1 MSLTP
6 SHTRSGR
13 SRSSALDADD
23 PPRGDLRGDPI
34 PSQLSDREQAIVIGL
49 CDGLS
54 RDDVA
59 RRIGRSRSTL
69 DKSISLIYAST
80 GFQTAYQLVAW
91 GFRSGLYA
99 HGASAGDAGR
109 ELAR

>member
-1 MSLTP
+1 MP
-6 SHTRSGR
+6 SRTSCSELLNAPAR
-13 SRSSALDADD
+13 
-23 PPRGDLRGDPI
+23 PEGDPA
-34 PSQLSDREQAIVIGL
+34 PGQLSERERQIVIGL

-69 DKSISLIYAST
+69 DKAISLIYTAT
-80 GFQTAYQLVAW
+80 GFRDAYQLVAW

-99 HGASAGDAGR
+99 AHRPDARQGGAR
-109 ELAR
+109 